1 MSSIRYDTY
10 ISVHQSVNTEKNA
23 VVAQMVHLKRSPQ
36 VPSSHISQHGS
47 VSTPR
52 AYFFIPRPCVSALLH
67 IEPAR
72 AQPTQRARRGISY
85 PYQGRPTSQES
96 GVSTSRDFFL
106 SDIRFLCQAFKR
118 ANVPDSDFLGDRGP
132 KSSIMYHLYV

>member
-1 MSSIRYDTY
+1 M
-10 ISVHQSVNTEKNA
+10 
-23 VVAQMVHLKRSPQ
+23 
-36 VPSSHISQHGS
+36 
-47 VSTPR
+47 
-52 AYFFIPRPCVSALLH
+52 SALLH

-96 GVSTSRDFFL
+96 GVSTSRDFIL

-132 KSSIMYHLYV
+132 KSSIMYHIYV